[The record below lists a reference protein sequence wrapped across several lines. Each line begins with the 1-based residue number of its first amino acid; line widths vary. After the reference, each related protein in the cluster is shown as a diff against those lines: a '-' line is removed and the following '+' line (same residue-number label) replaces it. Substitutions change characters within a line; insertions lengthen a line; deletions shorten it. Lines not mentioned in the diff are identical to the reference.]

1 METFH
6 QNLHELSNWISADTL
21 DNLKYLCQDALSEAK
36 LDSVKTPLDLFT
48 ALEEQGKIS
57 ANNTEYLVELLR
69 ADGKPELE
77 KVLVHGSLNVICE
90 ESSSTYS
97 NTTQQL
103 VYSQQYHSGIQLL
116 CNNICECNYACVFCV
131 HVCVFIQW
139 QRIKKGI
146 SFYQTYNPISLI
158 CFCIGLCTW
167 LLDNL

>member
-1 METFH
+1 METYH
-6 QNLHELSNWISADTL
+6 QNLHELSSRISADTL
-21 DNLKYLCQDALSEAK
+21 DSLKYLCQDALSEAK

-69 ADGKPELE
+69 AEGKPELE

-97 NTTQQL
+97 NITQQL

-116 CNNICECNYACVFCV
+116 YNNVTMHVYFVCMRV
-131 HVCVFIQW
+131 HTVA
-139 QRIKKGI
+139 K
-146 SFYQTYNPISLI
+146 N
-158 CFCIGLCTW
+158 
-167 LLDNL
+167 